1 MNMSKVLGHHN
12 SQLAANQL
20 LGLVSKDSFDRR
32 IDKKYVAL
40 LIDREDRDRGG
51 LGDQTEL
58 RIGRIERSI
67 GCQSFEKDS
76 HLSTQGQQKLLH
88 PPRNCGCVLAKQ
100 FDDSE
105 HSPPGEQREA
115 DTGTKYS
122 ALAD

>member
-1 MNMSKVLGHHN
+1 MNMSKVLRHQN

-67 GCQSFEKDS
+67 GCQSFQKDS
-76 HLSTQGQQKLLH
+76 HLSTQGQQKLFH
-88 PPRNCGCVLAKQ
+88 PPRNCRYLLAKQ
-100 FDDSE
+100 FDYSE
-105 HSPPGEQREA
+105 HSLSGVERETDPGSQA
-115 DTGTKYS
+115 FLSGD
-122 ALAD
+122 

>member
-88 PPRNCGCVLAKQ
+88 PPRNRRAGPANKFNYSQHTLA
-100 FDDSE
+100 
-105 HSPPGEQREA
+105 A
-115 DTGTKYS
+115 
-122 ALAD
+122 